1 MKKILKILKYII
13 LIGLLIFIIILTY
26 KYSNFYRLYKI
37 KKDNLAKENIKIEI
51 KYYDDSD
58 VENTR
63 TAIFK
68 DDQALMQSKTSSSEE
83 YKATNTNYTD
93 TLIKMYFF
101 SNNNIKLS
109 EFVVVDEL
117 KKTFSIQDTA
127 KISYFSMIEA
137 LYPSVDEVIYL
148 EANTGISQ
156 ELWVLF
162 LRIPEILQMKF
173 YNVEDNGKEAFVSEG
188 ERYSSNGADDRDYT
202 RRRVYYDKAT
212 MLPYKV
218 TKVKKDGTEKI
229 LEEYEITIGNV
240 SDADVALPDLIE
252 YSQIN

>member
-51 KYYDDSD
+51 KYYDDPD

-109 EFVVVDEL
+109 EFVV
-117 KKTFSIQDTA
+117 
-127 KISYFSMIEA
+127 
-137 LYPSVDEVIYL
+137 
-148 EANTGISQ
+148 
-156 ELWVLF
+156 
-162 LRIPEILQMKF
+162 
-173 YNVEDNGKEAFVSEG
+173 
-188 ERYSSNGADDRDYT
+188 
-202 RRRVYYDKAT
+202 
-212 MLPYKV
+212 
-218 TKVKKDGTEKI
+218 
-229 LEEYEITIGNV
+229 
-240 SDADVALPDLIE
+240 
-252 YSQIN
+252 